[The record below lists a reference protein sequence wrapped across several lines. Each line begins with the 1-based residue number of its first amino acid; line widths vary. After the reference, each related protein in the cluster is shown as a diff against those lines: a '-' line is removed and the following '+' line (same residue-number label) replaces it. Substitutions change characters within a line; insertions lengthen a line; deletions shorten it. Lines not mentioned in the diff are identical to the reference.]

1 MSNFNWDFN
10 AIFIFLSF
18 FGLIIKLFLDLG
30 KSVPLKPVILL
41 IACFQLLV
49 CPLLDYHIFQFEL
62 DKAMSVDENTYFNF
76 LSPAFIFFGLGLY
89 VKLNQIKDR
98 DLVVNLKAKSNAIP
112 VEIIFPIIIFSILIS
127 FVSPYVPANLNFVVY
142 IIENLRYIGVFY
154 LLFSNQGG
162 LKKVY
167 LYLVY
172 FLVVSAA
179 IQSGM
184 FHDLIVWVLFYMI
197 YYLLSVE
204 IKHMFVVKL
213 LSLLILV
220 SFIYL
225 IQSTKGTYRDKTW
238 GAGSSEANISTFVD
252 SSKDG
257 IAENVSFSS
266 FFELNNERF
275 NQGLIVAKVM
285 DYTPRFEPFS
295 NGDLVFKA
303 IWGGILPR
311 FLDENKAKA
320 GGKDNVLRFT
330 GITLTSASMT
340 LSVFGDAYCDFGVIG
355 GIAFMFFYGLF
366 LNYVISMFNKYSI
379 NYPTLFLCLPLVF
392 FYVIRAEN
400 DFQTCFNHILKT
412 SLVIWFIFKF
422 YHTKLR
428 YNQ

>member
-1 MSNFNWDFN
+1 MSDYNWDFN
-10 AIFIFLSF
+10 TIFVFLSF
-18 FGLIIKLFLDLG
+18 FGLIIKWFLDLG
-30 KSVPLKPVILL
+30 KSVPLKPTILL
-41 IACFQLLV
+41 IASFQLLL
-49 CPLLDYHIFQFEL
+49 CPLLDYHIFQFESH
-62 DKAMSVDENTYFNF
+62 KSMSVDENTYFNF
-76 LSPAFIFFGLGLY
+76 ISPAFIFFGLGLY

-98 DLVVNLKAKSNAIP
+98 DLVVNLKTKSNAIP
-112 VEIIFPIIIFSILIS
+112 VKIIFPIIFFSILIS

-162 LKKVY
+162 FKNVY

-172 FLVVSAA
+172 FLVVSVA

-197 YYLLSVE
+197 YYFLSKE

-225 IQSTKGTYRDKTW
+225 IQSTKSTYRDKTW
-238 GAGSSEANISTFVD
+238 GAGSSEANISTFIN

-257 IAENVSFSS
+257 LAENVSFSS

-285 DYTPRFEPFS
+285 DYTPRFEPFA
-295 NGDLVFKA
+295 NGEIVFKA
-303 IWGGILPR
+303 IYGGFLPR

-320 GGKDNVLRFT
+320 GGKDNILRFA
-330 GITLTSASMT
+330 GIDLTAAAMT
-340 LSVFGDAYCDFGVIG
+340 LSVFGDAYCDFGVVG
-355 GIAFMFFYGLF
+355 GIVFMFFYGLF
-366 LNYVISMFNKYSI
+366 LNFIISMFNKNSI
-379 NYPTLFLCLPLVF
+379 NYPTLFLWLPLVF
-392 FYVIRAEN
+392 FYAIRAEN

-422 YHTKLR
+422 YNTELR
-428 YNQ
+428 NNK